1 MYKRVN
7 ASLLWTNK
15 WKYLCQTYGQI
26 QTQNMNPLLSSTEL
40 SKNCFQLSDAP
51 QSNQNMRRRRSGA
64 HRKCSKS
71 QPNSPLRAF
80 CRGRWWNWRPKMSAS
95 FQSLQL
101 CPWVKKDPG
110 KPKKPRQQ
118 IRKLPCDFHITSP
131 YNTTATGFLSA
142 FTFFKMLG

>member
-26 QTQNMNPLLSSTEL
+26 QTQNMNPLQSCARIAL
-40 SKNCFQLSDAP
+40 NCLMHH
-51 QSNQNMRRRRSGA
+51 NQNMRRQYSGA
-64 HRKCSKS
+64 DRKCSKS
-71 QPNSPLRAF
+71 RPNKPLKAF
-80 CRGRWWNWRPKMSAS
+80 CPGRWWNWRPKMSAS